1 MTENYS
7 NKCTTLARVN
17 EICDSTDAII
27 LNDYYKTVGE
37 NESLEQ
43 KIQNNIDILK
53 SDIDHNMIKVLFIY
67 FIYYILFIYF
77 YYTLQ
82 FFFKLSKN
90 LCKK

>member
-77 YYTLQ
+77 YYTLLTIL
-82 FFFKLSKN
+82 F
-90 LCKK
+90 